1 MDQQM
6 ETGNQNM
13 TEDNNNSVGACGKIH
28 RVGEEP
34 DQGWER
40 ITGGGG
46 NQEQGSG
53 VAGKT
58 CELREQRN

>member
-6 ETGNQNM
+6 ETGDQST
-13 TEDNNNSVGACGKIH
+13 TEDNNNPAGACGKIH
-28 RVGEEP
+28 RIGEEP

-46 NQEQGSG
+46 NQEQGND

-58 CELREQRN
+58 CELWKQQN